1 MADPKKVAII
11 VTSHASMGDTGEKTG
26 VWLEEF
32 TTPYYHLRDAGL
44 TVDVFSVAGGD
55 IPIDPRSVEG
65 DAQKEESVARY
76 LKDERLQTTV
86 KTTPSVDQID
96 LDGYDAV
103 FFPGGHGTM
112 WDYPPNGAIAEVVS
126 QGLDAGKII
135 ATVCHGPACLVNAKT
150 KAGAPV
156 VKGRRVTGFSNSEEK
171 AAGLTDVVPFLLET
185 KLRELGAMYESVDDF
200 QPFAIR
206 DGDLITGQ
214 NPASAKKVADSLI
227 EALTHSAKRRE
238 VA

>member
-1 MADPKKVAII
+1 MKKFGVPYEI
-11 VTSHASMGDTGEKTG
+11 VI
-26 VWLEEF
+26 V
-32 TTPYYHLRDAGL
+32 DA
-44 TVDVFSVAGGD
+44 
-55 IPIDPRSVEG
+55 
-65 DAQKEESVARY
+65 
-76 LKDERLQTTV
+76 
-86 KTTPSVDQID
+86 
-96 LDGYDAV
+96 
-103 FFPGGHGTM
+103 
-112 WDYPPNGAIAEVVS
+112 
-126 QGLDAGKII
+126 
-135 ATVCHGPACLVNAKT
+135 
-150 KAGAPV
+150 
-156 VKGRRVTGFSNSEEK
+156 SNSEEK

>member
-44 TVDVFSVAGGD
+44 TVDVFSVSGGE
-55 IPIDPRSVEG
+55 IPVDPNSLQE
-65 DAQKEESVARY
+65 DAKKEESVARY
-76 LKDERLQTTV
+76 LKDEELQTTV
-86 KTTPSVDQID
+86 KTTPSVDQLD
-96 LDGYDAV
+96 LDGFDAV

-112 WDYPPNGAIAEVVS
+112 WDYPTSGAVAEVVS
-126 QGLDAGKII
+126 QGLNAGKII

-150 KAGAPV
+150 KSGASV

-185 KLRELGAMYESVDDF
+185 KLRELGGMYESVDDF
-200 QPFAIR
+200 QPFAVR

-227 EALTHSAKRRE
+227 EALTNSAKRRE